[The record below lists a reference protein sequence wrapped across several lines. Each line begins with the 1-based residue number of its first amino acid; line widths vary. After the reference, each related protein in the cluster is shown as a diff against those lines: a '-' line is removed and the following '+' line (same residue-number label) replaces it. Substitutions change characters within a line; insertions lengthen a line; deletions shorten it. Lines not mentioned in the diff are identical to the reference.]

1 MKIFISHK
9 KEDSADAL
17 RVKYGFDRMG
27 VESYLDV
34 LDTAI
39 DDGGEVLTE
48 HIKEKLN
55 ECTDIIVVMSET
67 TKKSWWVPF
76 EIGMAAQIDLPTASY
91 LTEAVQLPDY
101 LEYWPRLKSISDIAT
116 YVTVRKSVAEQIKKH
131 FQYTYTE
138 SAYRP
143 IETHTFYNELKQRLR

>member
-1 MKIFISHK
+1 MKVFISHK

-17 RVKYGFDRMG
+17 RVKDAFDRMR

-34 LDTAI
+34 LDAAI
-39 DDGGEVLTE
+39 DDGGEALTE

-55 ECTDIIVVMSET
+55 ECTDIIVVMSEA

-76 EIGMAAQIDLPTASY
+76 EIGMAAQIDLPTASF

-101 LEYWPRLKSISDIAT
+101 LEYWPRLKSISDVAT
-116 YVTVRKSVAEQIKKH
+116 YVAVRKHVAEQIQKR

-138 SAYRP
+138 SVYRP
-143 IETHTFYNELKQRLR
+143 IETYTFYNELKRRLR